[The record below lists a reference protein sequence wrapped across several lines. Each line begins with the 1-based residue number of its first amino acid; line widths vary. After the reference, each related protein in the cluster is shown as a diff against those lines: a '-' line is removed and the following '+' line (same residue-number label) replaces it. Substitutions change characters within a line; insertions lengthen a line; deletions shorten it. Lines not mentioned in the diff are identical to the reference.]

1 MPFSNLLPR
10 LRKTT
15 KHTAFSLNLPDYFS
29 NYFFMSDKF
38 SPVPVRQLLQIIL
51 NEYDR
56 KKSIFGID
64 EALFFSPLHE
74 KRFQTTAF
82 NQTIQ
87 TPLGVAAGPH
97 SQMAQNIVAAW
108 LMGSRYIEL
117 KTIQT
122 LDELEVS
129 KPCIDMQDEGYNCEW
144 SQELKIKESFNEY
157 LNAWIIIHILN
168 HKFGWEDSPETIF
181 NMSVGYNLE
190 GILKENVQWFFKKMT
205 DSSAELQEKIAEIKS
220 IYPEIEQLN
229 IPAQISD
236 NITLSTMHG
245 CPANEI
251 EDIARYLLREKH
263 LHTFVKLNP
272 TLLGPAQLRKI
283 LNKNL
288 NFDTHVPDLAFEH
301 DLKYPDAL
309 KIISSLLEVAR
320 EEQLQFGLKLT
331 NTLESINHKNIFKPE
346 NEMMYMSGRALHPIS
361 INVAKKLQTD
371 FDGQLKLSFS
381 GGINAFN
388 VADALACGFET
399 ITVSSDLLKP
409 GGYTRMNQYF
419 KELDLAFQREKTDSI
434 SGYILQMAGKDEL
447 KEAAFCNLKTYAN
460 QVLES
465 NLYKRTYLRTP
476 DIKTQ
481 KPLGFFDCISAP
493 CEDTC
498 PTNQG
503 IPSYMYHT
511 SRGEFEEAYKVI
523 TKTNPFP
530 NSTGMV
536 CDHVCQT
543 KCTRIN
549 YDESLAIRDIKR
561 FVVEWHNKHYQ
572 EPDIR
577 VEKSN
582 DKKVSIIGAGP
593 TGLSC
598 AYFLRQ
604 AGFDVDVFESKS
616 RAGGMVSWV
625 IPKFRITDKN
635 VDLDVDVIEKLGVN
649 IHYNHK
655 INQEYFEKLR
665 SESDYVVIAAGAQ
678 EIPQLMIEGAEAEG
692 VIQPLAFLAE
702 AKSGN
707 IHNFG
712 KHIAV
717 IGGGNTAMDIAR
729 TAFRLVGKSGKVSVV
744 YRRSINEM
752 PAVYQEIT
760 DAMAE
765 GIEFIEW
772 AAPVKINTE
781 NKKVVSLTCLKMKA
795 GEKDTS
801 GRARPV
807 PVEGSEF
814 DLAVDTIIP
823 AIGQKLAF
831 HFVNERL
838 LKTAKNSFETQIKN
852 VFIGGDAKHGA
863 ATLITGVGDGRKIA
877 QEIIDRLE
885 IDFDTRHFDA
895 SEITRK
901 PGTISA
907 LMQKKSQRVFGE
919 HPKELPL
926 NDRQNFNIV
935 TETFS
940 EQQAKNEASRCLLCD
955 EVCNICTT
963 VCPNFAN
970 YSYEIKPV
978 FYQLQKIKISDGQA
992 RVEEDQIFEVK
1003 QKTQILNID
1012 NFCNECGNCGTFCP
1026 TQSAPYKEKPQI
1038 FLTKSSFVEADEGYY
1053 LEKSESG
1060 FRLLGKKAGE
1070 NYSLYADEKN
1080 FIFENKYMKVS
1091 LNKQNF
1097 RITDV
1102 EVFTN
1107 GSSETSL
1114 REAARM
1120 CVIMEGARHL
1130 EFS

>member
-1 MPFSNLLPR
+1 
-10 LRKTT
+10 
-15 KHTAFSLNLPDYFS
+15 
-29 NYFFMSDKF
+29 MSDKF
-38 SPVPVRQLLQIIL
+38 SPIPVRQLLQIIL

-64 EALFFSPLHE
+64 EALFFNPFQE
-74 KRFQTTAF
+74 KRFQSTAF
-82 NQTIQ
+82 NQTIG

-157 LNAWIIIHILN
+157 LNAWIIIHLLN
-168 HKFGWEDSPETIF
+168 HKLGWGASPETIF

-190 GILKENVQWFFKKMT
+190 GILQENVQWFFKKMMNC
-205 DSSAELQEKIAEIKS
+205 SVELKEKIEEIKPV
-220 IYPEIEQLN
+220 YPEIEQLD
-229 IPAQISD
+229 IPAQISN

-251 EDIARYLLREKH
+251 EDIAKYLLREKH

-272 TLLGPAQLRKI
+272 TLLGPEQLRKI
-283 LNKNL
+283 LNEDL

-309 KIISSLLEVAR
+309 KIIRSLLKTAR
-320 EEQLQFGLKLT
+320 EEKLQFGLKLT

-371 FDGQLKLSFS
+371 FNGQLKLSFS
-381 GGINAFN
+381 GGVNAFN

-399 ITVSSDLLKP
+399 LTVSSDLLKP

-419 KELDLAFQREKTDSI
+419 KELGQAFEREDVDNI
-434 SGYILQMAGKDEL
+434 EAYILRMAGKQGL
-447 KEAAFCNLKTYAN
+447 MEAAFCNLKTYAN
-460 QVLES
+460 RVLES
-465 NLYKRTYLRTP
+465 NLYKRSYLRTP
-476 DIKTQ
+476 DIKTK

-543 KCTRIN
+543 KCTRMN
-549 YDESLAIRDIKR
+549 YDEPLAIRDIKR
-561 FVVEWHNKHYQ
+561 FVVEWHNNHHQKS
-572 EPDIR
+572 DIR

-582 DKKVSIIGAGP
+582 DKRVSIIGAGP

-604 AGFDVDVFESKS
+604 AGFEVDVYEAKQ

-625 IPKFRITDKN
+625 IPKFRITDEN
-635 VDLDVDVIEKLGVN
+635 VDLDVETIEKLGVN

-655 INQEYFEKLR
+655 INQEDFEKLR
-665 SESDYVVIAAGAQ
+665 SKSDYVVIAAGAQ
-678 EIPQLMIEGAEAEG
+678 EIPQLMIEGIEAEG
-692 VIQPLAFLAE
+692 VMQPLAFLAA

-707 IHNFG
+707 IHHFG
-712 KHIAV
+712 SQVAV

-729 TAFRLVGKSGKVSVV
+729 TAYRLVGKSGKVSVV

-752 PAVYQEIT
+752 PAVYQEIM
-760 DAMAE
+760 DAMTE
-765 GIEFIEW
+765 GVEFVEW
-772 AAPVKINTE
+772 TAPVKV
-781 NKKVVSLTCLKMKA
+781 NKQGGKVSSLTCIKMKA
-795 GEKDTS
+795 GEKDDS

-807 PVEGSEF
+807 PIEGSEF
-814 DLAVDTIIP
+814 DLAVDTVIP

-831 HFVNERL
+831 HFVDEKML
-838 LKTAKNSFETQIKN
+838 QTKKNSFETRIKN

-877 QEIIDRLE
+877 QEIIDRMG
-885 IDFDTRHFDA
+885 IDFDTRHFDT

-901 PGTISA
+901 PGNLSA

-919 HPKELPL
+919 HPKEIPL

-963 VCPNFAN
+963 VCPNLAN
-970 YSYEIKPV
+970 YSYNIEPV
-978 FYQLQKIKISDGQA
+978 SYHLQKIKITDGKTLL
-992 RVEEDQIFEVK
+992 EEDGIFEVK
-1003 QKTQILNID
+1003 QKIQILNID

-1038 FLTKSSFVEADEGYY
+1038 FLTKSSFAEAEEGYY
-1053 LEKSESG
+1053 LEKQETG
-1060 FRLLGKKAGE
+1060 LRLLGKKSGE
-1070 NYSLYADEKN
+1070 NYSLYADNEA
-1080 FIFENKYMKVS
+1080 FIFENRWGKVY
-1091 LNKQNF
+1091 LNKADF
-1097 RITDV
+1097 SITDMDIL
-1102 EVFTN
+1102 TN
-1107 GSSETSL
+1107 IPTEISL

-1120 CVIMEGARHL
+1120 SVILEGVRHL
-1130 EFS
+1130 EFL

>member
-1 MPFSNLLPR
+1 
-10 LRKTT
+10 
-15 KHTAFSLNLPDYFS
+15 
-29 NYFFMSDKF
+29 MSDKF
-38 SPVPVRQLLQIIL
+38 SPIPVRQLLQIIF

-64 EALFFSPLHE
+64 EALFFKPLQE
-74 KRFQTTAF
+74 KRFQATAF
-82 NQTIQ
+82 NQKIQ

-157 LNAWIIIHILN
+157 LNAWIIIHLLN
-168 HKFGWEDSPETIF
+168 HKFGWGDSPETIF

-190 GILKENVQWFFKKMT
+190 GILKDNVQWFFQKMT
-205 DSSAELQEKIAEIKS
+205 DSSAELKEKIEEIKP
-220 IYPEIEQLN
+220 IYPDIEN
-229 IPAQISD
+229 ISIPAQISN

-251 EDIARYLLREKH
+251 EDIAKYLLREKH

-272 TLLGPAQLRKI
+272 TLLGPTQLRKI
-283 LNKNL
+283 LNEDL
-288 NFDTHVPDLAFEH
+288 NFDTHVPDVAFEH

-309 KIISSLLEVAR
+309 KIIQSLLKTAQ
-320 EEQLQFGLKLT
+320 EEKLQFGLKLT

-346 NEMMYMSGRALHPIS
+346 NEMMYMSGRALHPLS
-361 INVAKKLQTD
+361 IHVAKKLQSD
-371 FDGQLKLSFS
+371 FHGQLKLSFS

-388 VADALACGFET
+388 VADTLACGFET

-419 KELDLAFQREKTDSI
+419 SELSNAFERENAKNTGQYMLI
-434 SGYILQMAGKDEL
+434 MSGKKEL
-447 KEAAFCNLKTYAN
+447 KEAAYCNLMSYAD

-465 NLYKRTYLRTP
+465 DLYKRTYLRTP

-481 KPLGFFDCISAP
+481 KPLAFFDCISAP

-511 SRGEFEEAYKVI
+511 ARGEFEKAYEVI

-561 FVVEWHNKHYQ
+561 FVVEWHNKHKTVSETKVIQ
-572 EPDIR
+572 
-577 VEKSN
+577 SN

-604 AGFDVDVFESKS
+604 AGFEVDVYEAKS

-625 IPKFRITDKN
+625 IPKFRITDET
-635 VDLDVDVIEKLGVN
+635 VDLDVETIEKLGVT

-655 INQEYFEKLR
+655 IEQQGFESLKA
-665 SESDYVVIAAGAQ
+665 SSDYVVIAAGAQ
-678 EIPQLMIEGAEAEG
+678 EIPQLMIEGVEAEG
-692 VIQPLAFLAE
+692 VLQPLGFLAA
-702 AKSGN
+702 AKRGN
-707 IHNFG
+707 LQHFG
-712 KHIAV
+712 SHVAV

-729 TAFRLVGKSGKVSVV
+729 TAYRLVGKSGKVTIV
-744 YRRSINEM
+744 YRRSIQEM

-781 NKKVVSLTCLKMKA
+781 NEKIISLTCLKMKA
-795 GEKDTS
+795 GEKDAS
-801 GRARPV
+801 GRARPI
-807 PVEGSEF
+807 PIEGSEF
-814 DLAVDTIIP
+814 DLAVDTVIP
-823 AIGQKLAF
+823 AIGQKPAF
-831 HFVNERL
+831 PFVDEKL
-838 LKTAKNSFETQIKN
+838 LETGKNSYETRIKN

-863 ATLITGVGDGRKIA
+863 ATLITGVGDGRKMA
-877 QEIIDRLE
+877 QEIIDRSH
-885 IDFDTRHFDA
+885 IDFDTRHLAA

-901 PGTISA
+901 QQSVSD
-907 LMQKKSQRVFGE
+907 LMKKKSQRVFGE
-919 HPKELPL
+919 HPRELAL
-926 NDRQNFNIV
+926 NDRQNFSLV
-935 TETFS
+935 TETFT

-970 YSYEIKPV
+970 YSYEIVPV
-978 FYQLQKIKISDGQA
+978 SYRLQKIIINGSEVKID
-992 RVEEDQIFEVK
+992 EDQPFEVK
-1003 QKTQILNID
+1003 QTIQILNID

-1038 FLTKSSFVEADEGYY
+1038 FLTKTSFDEADEGYY
-1053 LEKSESG
+1053 LEKSG
-1060 FRLLGKKAGE
+1060 NDLCLMGKKQGT
-1070 NYSLYADEKN
+1070 NYSLHLGKDFYR
-1080 FIFENKYMKVS
+1080 FENEMVKID
-1091 LNKQNF
+1091 LNKTDF
-1097 RITDV
+1097 RVIDV
-1102 EVFTN
+1102 EVLSDQNTEITL
-1107 GSSETSL
+1107 G
-1114 REAARM
+1114 EAARM
-1120 CVIMEGARHL
+1120 RVILEGAQHL
-1130 EFS
+1130 SFS